1 MGNKFINANLEE
13 KNLDRVSDL
22 EKRLK
27 KESEISNFKARHVHV
42 IGAGTMGKGV
52 ATWCALKGIRVTL
65 QDTSEERIKSAIEF
79 GKQYFR
85 ERNHVESERNLISD
99 HNGSF
104 ISDADIVI
112 ESIVEV
118 LEAKQKLLKHIETK
132 IKNETILATNTSS
145 LSLEELGSSLR
156 NATRLVG
163 LHFFNPVTE
172 MKLVEVVKGPETS
185 QESVNNSLAFL
196 GQIDKLPL
204 QVKGTPGFLL
214 NRTFVPY
221 IIEAMRLLNEG
232 AEAGFID
239 RAMEKFG
246 MNMGPIR
253 LMDTVGLEVCLQVC
267 ENLTRNPR
275 KEIPELMYNLVN
287 AGKLGQKTGEGFYRY
302 ADNRPVEESAY
313 IRRRVGKTLTESEV
327 QDRLIKPFLIAAE
340 SVLSEGVVSDSDLFD
355 AGIILGA
362 GFPKWTGGPINYA
375 RQKGIY
381 GNLISKID
389 SHKARRILLKN
400 AREPYLDPI

>member
-1 MGNKFINANLEE
+1 MDNRFIKASLKE
-13 KNLDRVSDL
+13 KNLARVSDL

-52 ATWCALKGIRVTL
+52 ATWCALKGIMVTL

-79 GKQYFR
+79 AKQYFR
-85 ERNHVESERNLISD
+85 EINHVESERNLISD
-99 HNGSF
+99 YDGSF
-104 ISDADIVI
+104 IRDADIVI
-112 ESIVEV
+112 ESIIEV
-118 LEAKQKLLKHIETK
+118 LEAKQSLLKHIETI
-132 IKNETILATNTSS
+132 IKNETILGTNTSS

-156 NATRLVG
+156 NPTRLVG

-185 QESVNNSLAFL
+185 RESLDNSLAFL

-204 QVKGTPGFLL
+204 QVKGSPGFLL

-232 AEAGFID
+232 VGAAFID
-239 RAMEKFG
+239 RAMEEFG
-246 MNMGPIR
+246 MNLGPIT
-253 LMDTVGLEVCLQVC
+253 LMDTVGLEICLQVC
-267 ENLTRNPR
+267 ENLTRNPK
-275 KEIPELMYNLVN
+275 KEIPGLMYNLVKD
-287 AGKLGQKTGEGFYRY
+287 GKFGQKTGEGFYRY
-302 ADNRPVEESAY
+302 ENNRPVEESAY
-313 IRRRVGKTLTESEV
+313 IRGKVGKTITESEI

-340 SVLSEGVVSDSDLFD
+340 SVLSEGVVSDPDLFD

-362 GFPKWTGGPINYA
+362 GFPRWTGGPINYA

-381 GNLISKID
+381 SNLISRID
-389 SHKARRILLKN
+389 SHKAH
-400 AREPYLDPI
+400 

>member
-1 MGNKFINANLEE
+1 MDNKFIKASLKE
-13 KNLDRVSDL
+13 KNLARVSDL

-52 ATWCALKGIRVTL
+52 AIWCALKGIMVTL

-85 ERNHVESERNLISD
+85 EINHVESERNLISD
-99 HNGSF
+99 YDGSF
-104 ISDADIVI
+104 IRDADIVI
-112 ESIVEV
+112 ESIIEV
-118 LEAKQKLLKHIETK
+118 LEAKQSLLKHIETI
-132 IKNETILATNTSS
+132 IKNETILGTNTSS

-156 NATRLVG
+156 NPTRLVG

-185 QESVNNSLAFL
+185 RESLDNSLAFL

-204 QVKGTPGFLL
+204 QVKGSPGFLL

-232 AEAGFID
+232 VGAAFID
-239 RAMEKFG
+239 RAMEEFG
-246 MNMGPIR
+246 MNLGPIT
-253 LMDTVGLEVCLQVC
+253 LMDTVGLEICLQVC
-267 ENLTRNPR
+267 ENLTRNP
-275 KEIPELMYNLVN
+275 KEEIPGLMYNLVKD
-287 AGKLGQKTGEGFYRY
+287 GKFGQKTGEGFYRY
-302 ADNRPVEESAY
+302 ENNRPVEESAY
-313 IRRRVGKTLTESEV
+313 IRGKVGKTITESEI

-340 SVLSEGVVSDSDLFD
+340 SVLSEGVVSDPDLFD

-362 GFPKWTGGPINYA
+362 GFPRWTGGPINYA

-381 GNLISKID
+381 SNLISRID
-389 SHKARRILLKN
+389 SHKAH
-400 AREPYLDPI
+400 

>member
-1 MGNKFINANLEE
+1 MDNKFIKASLKE
-13 KNLDRVSDL
+13 KNLARVSDL

-52 ATWCALKGIRVTL
+52 ATWCALKGIMVTL

-85 ERNHVESERNLISD
+85 EINHVESERNLISD
-99 HNGSF
+99 YDGSF
-104 ISDADIVI
+104 IRDADIVI
-112 ESIVEV
+112 ESIIEV
-118 LEAKQKLLKHIETK
+118 LEAKQSLLKHIETI
-132 IKNETILATNTSS
+132 IKNETILGTNTSS

-156 NATRLVG
+156 NPTRLVG

-185 QESVNNSLAFL
+185 RESLDNSLAFL

-204 QVKGTPGFLL
+204 QVKGSPGFLL

-232 AEAGFID
+232 VGAAFID
-239 RAMEKFG
+239 RAMEEFG
-246 MNMGPIR
+246 MNLGPIT
-253 LMDTVGLEVCLQVC
+253 LMDTVGLEICLQVC
-267 ENLTRNPR
+267 ENLTRNP
-275 KEIPELMYNLVN
+275 KEEIPGLMYNLVKD
-287 AGKLGQKTGEGFYRY
+287 GKFGQKTGEGFYRY
-302 ADNRPVEESAY
+302 ENNRPVEESAY
-313 IRRRVGKTLTESEV
+313 IRGKVGKTITESEI

-362 GFPKWTGGPINYA
+362 GFPRWTGGPINYA

-381 GNLISKID
+381 SNLISRID
-389 SHKARRILLKN
+389 SHKAH
-400 AREPYLDPI
+400 